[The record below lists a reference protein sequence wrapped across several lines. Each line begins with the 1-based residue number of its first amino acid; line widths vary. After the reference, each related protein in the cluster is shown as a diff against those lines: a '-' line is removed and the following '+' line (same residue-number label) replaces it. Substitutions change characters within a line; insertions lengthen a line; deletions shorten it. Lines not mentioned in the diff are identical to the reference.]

1 MNRITK
7 CEFKFLKIKD
17 LKQKNMKDDNSIVFC
32 NSPQSNFLVIKKI
45 SLMRFIFWELL
56 VFYLISL
63 ASFFTVYI
71 STDLFASEE
80 KFEKV
85 ILLNI
90 AYFKMNNL
98 VMTSLGLFIVMGIV
112 CFVNKLT
119 SNSELPIQGLLD
131 RLITSVVDFYYLM
144 FSTVLGCVFA
154 MLIFLNMTDANINEN
169 SFQVAKNS
177 TLLLATLGAL
187 SAVTMRY
194 FIKQDEVISKK

>member
-1 MNRITK
+1 MKNASHI
-7 CEFKFLKIKD
+7 EFIH
-17 LKQKNMKDDNSIVFC
+17 
-32 NSPQSNFLVIKKI
+32 SPQSNFLVIRKI
-45 SLMRFIFWELL
+45 PLIHFIFWELV

-71 STDLFASEE
+71 STDLFNSEE
-80 KFEKV
+80 KLAKA
-85 ILLNI
+85 ISLNVT
-90 AYFKMNNL
+90 YFKMDNL
-98 VMTSLGLFIVMGIV
+98 ITTSLGLFIVMGMV

-119 SNSELPIQGLLD
+119 TNSELPIQGLLD

-144 FSTVLGCVFA
+144 FSTVLGSVFA
-154 MLIFLNMTDANINEN
+154 MLIFLNMTDANITEN

-194 FIKQDEVISKK
+194 FIKQDVVLKK